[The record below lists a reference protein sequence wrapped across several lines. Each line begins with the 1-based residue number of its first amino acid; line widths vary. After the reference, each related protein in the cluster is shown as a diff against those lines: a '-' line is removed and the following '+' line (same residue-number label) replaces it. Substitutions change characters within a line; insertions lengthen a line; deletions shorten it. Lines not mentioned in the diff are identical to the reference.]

1 MLENENSL
9 AAKYGRKKSDTQ
21 TAQSQ
26 TQTKTDNTTSSSQNA
41 ASNGNIFK
49 DTLLKEKQQWQ
60 KVQQQQNANNTV
72 FTKKSKIDKSG
83 AAKEKEIKAN
93 IEDLINKYTREHKD
107 LSAPVAAVT
116 VDKQETLLVKILKAI
131 VSFLIVIVAACIV
144 IAFIMKPEINVE
156 GEQIIEQIKKTEEL
170 YYAQT
175 QRYHYFPKTTYDQ
188 TLGIDLSKY
197 KYFMSYEVLPDEESG
212 NYAAKAYGAT
222 NAFTITYYTVKAWLK
237 NKQWFN

>member
-9 AAKYGRKKSDTQ
+9 AAKYGRKKSD
-21 TAQSQ
+21 SQ
-26 TQTKTDNTTSSSQNA
+26 TQTQAQTKNDNTVLQNQNESSS
-41 ASNGNIFK
+41 GNIFK
-49 DTLLKEKQQWQ
+49 ETLLKEKQIWQ
-60 KVQQQQNANNTV
+60 KKQQQQNANNAF
-72 FTKKSKIDKSG
+72 FTKKTKAAKSG
-83 AAKEKEIKAN
+83 TAKEKEIKAN
-93 IEDLINKYTREHKD
+93 IEDLINKYTKEHKD
-107 LSAPVAAVT
+107 LSTPVAAVT
-116 VDKQETLLVKILKAI
+116 VDKQETLFVKFLKAVI
-131 VSFLIVIVAACIV
+131 SFLIIAVAACII

-175 QRYHYFPKTTYDQ
+175 QRYHHFPKTTYDQ
-188 TLGIDLSKY
+188 TLGIDLRKY